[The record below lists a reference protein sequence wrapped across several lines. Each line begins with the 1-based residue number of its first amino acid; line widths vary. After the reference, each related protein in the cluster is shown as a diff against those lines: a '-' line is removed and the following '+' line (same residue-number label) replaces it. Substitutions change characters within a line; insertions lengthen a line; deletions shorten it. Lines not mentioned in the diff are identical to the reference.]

1 MNEKRM
7 TRNEK
12 GFNRLDLQAYKV
24 QDNGMY
30 AMLPGWSP

>member
-12 GFNRLDLQAYKV
+12 DINMLDLQAYKV
-24 QDNGMY
+24 YDATMFSKV
-30 AMLPGWSP
+30 PGWSP